1 MRPSRSNDRAHVR
14 STSAQVSIGL
24 LARIGI
30 EHGRAV
36 AVKGEVMQR
45 FASEIAQLRAL
56 GFAEGLPIEHTVEAS
71 EIVARLESGR
81 AGLAV
86 EFRVSNSASTFSIV
100 SLGLEADD
108 RRHASN
114 SWSDILRAV
123 HRRLPPNDDA

>member
-1 MRPSRSNDRAHVR
+1 MR
-14 STSAQVSIGL
+14 
-24 LARIGI
+24 
-30 EHGRAV
+30 
-36 AVKGEVMQR
+36 R

-100 SLGLEADD
+100 FLGLDAGNG
-108 RRHASN
+108 RHASD
-114 SWSDILRAV
+114 SWSEILRAV
-123 HRRLPPNDDA
+123 HHRLPPNDDA